1 MILMCSASTES
12 AEYLGSAFI
21 IHDLGRLL
29 AAIRV
34 IELRRERGLKLSPHN
49 ATINAF
55 YMIRNP
61 STSVRRA
68 PCYYILAL
76 GMSQQAPRIEAQ
88 TEHS

>member
-21 IHDLGRLL
+21 IHDLGRLYTRLVPASAL

-49 ATINAF
+49 AMFQLSMPFT
-55 YMIRNP
+55 
-61 STSVRRA
+61 
-68 PCYYILAL
+68 
-76 GMSQQAPRIEAQ
+76 
-88 TEHS
+88 